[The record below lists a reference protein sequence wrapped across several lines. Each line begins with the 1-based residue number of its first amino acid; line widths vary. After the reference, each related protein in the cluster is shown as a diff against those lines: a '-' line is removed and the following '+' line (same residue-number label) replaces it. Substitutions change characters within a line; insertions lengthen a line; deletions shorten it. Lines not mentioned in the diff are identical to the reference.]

1 MRRYPL
7 QAHTL
12 PGLKC
17 YIVACKAYILNAT
30 TLKCMLKYT
39 DIWKKKTF
47 NYVQMVDLMGAFGR
61 SEMLIIHLE

>member
-1 MRRYPL
+1 
-7 QAHTL
+7 
-12 PGLKC
+12 
-17 YIVACKAYILNAT
+17 
-30 TLKCMLKYT
+30 MLKYT